1 MKKSSLYDQL
11 LITFAGIGVLSAC
24 GSSQAPVNAT
34 EVPETPGSNAPMSE
48 PMPPSASAGA
58 LDTPEAPTTSAP
70 STSAAPSASGSAA
83 AASGKLPS
91 SKEMPKANHTQK
103 VSDSK
108 RKKACEA
115 SCGEGTCGSP
125 CPK

>member
-1 MKKSSLYDQL
+1 MKKSILYDQL

-48 PMPPSASAGA
+48 PMPSSPSAGA
-58 LDTPEAPTTSAP
+58 LDTPEVPTTSAP
-70 STSAAPSASGSAA
+70 SAAPSASASAV
-83 AASGKLPS
+83 AASGNLPS
-91 SKEMPKANHTQK
+91 SKEMPKANHIQK